1 MGKKNIKM
9 SVAAVCVVA
18 AGVIGMKAYNV
29 ADQAKVNMLL
39 AQNVDALSAG
49 DYIETELAEQEQWD
63 FNNIIATMCPY
74 SSSHTCYKDFTIP
87 NAIGSAGQYGVRV
100 RNYPYKDHT
109 DNPKEKEV
117 DDWVKE
123 QEEKDE
129 KWKNRDPASTN
140 GKSSGSTDGKSSGST
155 NGNGSSSSKKDKH
168 YSTQWG
174 EDVWWEGKDEDGWY
188 RIHIVPA
195 GRSLYIRED
204 PRWWLE
210 SAEGQRMV
218 KEELNKCSSRKRKV
232 W

>member
-1 MGKKNIKM
+1 MGKKIIKM

-74 SSSHTCYKDFTIP
+74 SSSHTCYKDITIP
-87 NAIGSAGQYGVRV
+87 NAIGSAGQYDVIV
-100 RNYPYKDHT
+100 TNYPYKDHT

-123 QEEKDE
+123 QEKKDE
-129 KWKNRDPASTN
+129 EWKNREPASITEIPN
-140 GKSSGSTDGKSSGST
+140 GKSSGSTNGNSSGST
-155 NGNGSSSSKKDKH
+155 NGNGSSYSKNVYSSI
-168 YSTQWG
+168 YWG
-174 EDVWWEGKDEDGWY
+174 KDVWWEEKDENGWY
-188 RIHIVPA
+188 RIHI
-195 GRSLYIRED
+195 GSTRKTITTRED
-204 PRWWLE
+204 PSRWLKSHRDEVDRWL
-210 SAEGQRMV
+210 SDP
-218 KEELNKCSSRKRKV
+218 KYFHIN
-232 W
+232 